1 MKTTR
6 RDFLTAGSMLALSS
20 GALPLTTSKADDKSD
35 ADYLNP
41 IGGVISV
48 AVTPYHEDHTID
60 TETMTALSQRLG
72 QAGAD
77 GVFVA
82 GSTGDMA
89 LLTIPEREALVAAT
103 RKGLGSAKKIC
114 AGVSDWSIPAM
125 VDNTK
130 RFRDAGADIAV
141 VMAPIMFFVYSQA
154 ELTEF
159 FIDIA
164 DRSALPVL
172 LYHHAR
178 VSTPIEPETVFAV
191 ADHPN
196 IIGMKETG
204 ANFERTEQILEGVK
218 GKDFVVMQGNE
229 PYAVKSLK
237 IGCRGVLSALA
248 GVWPELP
255 HELVRANLAGDD
267 AAYDKAGA
275 KLNDMTQLFLKLMP
289 TAKSFSYFGQTM
301 KLMLKYRGWIDNTNV
316 RMPGFTPDPAWEPEL
331 YEFLAKNDFPK
342 E

>member
-1 MKTTR
+1 MKPSR

-20 GALPLTTSKADDKSD
+20 GALPLTTAKADDKSD

-60 TETMTALSQRLG
+60 TETMTSVSERLG

-77 GVFVA
+77 GIFVA

-89 LLTIPEREALVAAT
+89 LLTIPEREALIAAT
-103 RKGLGSAKKIC
+103 RKGLGTTKKIC
-114 AGVSDWSIPAM
+114 AGIGDWSIPAM

-130 RFRDAGADIAV
+130 RFRDAGADVAV
-141 VMAPIMFFVYSQA
+141 VMAPIMFFVYSPA
-154 ELTEF
+154 EMTAFFTE
-159 FIDIA
+159 IA
-164 DRSALPVL
+164 DRSALPIL

-178 VSTPIEPETVFAV
+178 VSTPIEPETIFAI

-229 PYAVKSLK
+229 PYVVKSLK

-248 GVWPELP
+248 GVWPELF
-255 HELVRANLAGDD
+255 HELVRSCRAGDD
-267 AAYDKAGA
+267 AAYDKAAA
-275 KLNDMTQLFLKLMP
+275 KLTDMTHLFLGLMP
-289 TAKSFSYFGQTM
+289 VAKSFSYFGLTM
-301 KLMLKYRGWIDNTNV
+301 KQMLKYRGWIDNTNV

-331 YEFLAKNDFPK
+331 YEFLAKNGFPK
-342 E
+342 K